1 MNSKTIIILLIIII
15 ILLGGVTYLYFAFY
29 LPDADRQ
36 SEQNLN
42 VSELAPSPTPADV
55 GLAPEADYEPQPQGS
70 FRYFL
75 NLAKKYKQ
83 RDYCLKIE
91 DTDQQNS
98 CLVIIDDIIKQNPQ
112 LPKDCLAMGKQD
124 KIDCLENLA
133 LAENDPEF
141 CDYLTG
147 QDQNVCR
154 KTYVYDRID
163 SGDVGLCDLLPGE
176 EQQRCLD
183 IGYLNQALQTE
194 DLSLCNNISDEQLK
208 NVCTEPEFL

>member
-1 MNSKTIIILLIIII
+1 MNSKTIIILLVIII
-15 ILLGGVTYLYFAFY
+15 ILLGGVAYLYFAFY
-29 LPDADRQ
+29 LPDTDRQ
-36 SEQNLN
+36 AEQNLN
-42 VSELAPSPTPADV
+42 LTEPVSSPEPAAFEL
-55 GLAPEADYEPQPQGS
+55 GPEADYEPQPQGS

-91 DTDQQNS
+91 DAEQQNS
-98 CLVIIDDIIKQNPQ
+98 CLAIIDDIIMQNPQ
-112 LPKDCLAMGKQD
+112 LPKDCLAMSEQD
-124 KIDCLENLA
+124 KLDCLENLA

-147 QDQNVCR
+147 QAQNVCR

-163 SGDVGLCDLLPGE
+163 SGDVSLCDLLVE
-176 EQQRCLD
+176 AEQQRCLD
-183 IGYLNQALQTE
+183 IGYLNKALQTE

-208 NVCTEPEFL
+208 TACTEPGLL